1 MDSNKTNADINIEMN
16 SYNRGSEQI
25 HTATATFNRRKN
37 YQSPQDNRFSNL
49 ENNRELD
56 NSKRLSSHDKTG
68 PRYSE
73 QGLGLS
79 PNQNSISNQ
88 GIENLNSIGTGKNRF
103 SNGINNGNR
112 NLSPSKGLN
121 SSNNLNKN
129 KNNSN
134 LLGNIS
140 SQNVKNKVANK
151 LLDKNPKTRMV
162 KNLLSK
168 KQNFG
173 SKNAGSSFFR
183 NTSLA
188 SSMAGGS
195 TLLDNKDKLDDMS
208 QSQGLTNIKVSKKAI
223 VTVAAI
229 LAPTFAVV
237 VFLVLIV
244 AATQTYL
251 TANKLGQA
259 DSVSDDQ
266 SLENINKV
274 FGNEE
279 KLNEEIDDV
288 SYIFDIYVS
297 DSKDNNS
304 HYEFAAKKEEEINP
318 ETDEENAISQLKDFY
333 PDIVKYDNENYD
345 KNIVYRFFT
354 KLYNIYHYYAGK
366 GVKLDVPL
374 LMSVLNLQS
383 TDAEEVFRM
392 NTIDYDK
399 TAIEQGTNNPDFDM
413 NKDWSSYKSTLN
425 NSSHD
430 MEVLAQAMVKE
441 GTSASSGSKDGSYVD
456 GIEFMTGGIGDIYY
470 FNQLDYASEPYS
482 YYGTIASHGCGPT
495 SLSIVVSSLLKEVH
509 DPIEL
514 TDKVCSI
521 GGCFNEGSSW
531 DSITRTPELYG
542 LQSNRTTNTQEVISA
557 LGTGKSLVI
566 AIMCPGHFTSGGHF
580 IVLTGTNSNG
590 EVTVADPASRDRST
604 NWDFNIVAEEN
615 CGAYWI
621 INK

>member
-1 MDSNKTNADINIEMN
+1 MNSNKTNTDINIEMN

-73 QGLGLS
+73 QGPGLS

-103 SNGINNGNR
+103 SNGINSENR

-134 LLGNIS
+134 SLGNFS
-140 SQNVKNKVANK
+140 NQNVKNKVANK

-188 SSMAGGS
+188 SSMARGS
-195 TLLDNKDKLDDMS
+195 SLLDNKDKLDDMS

-279 KLNEEIDDV
+279 N
-288 SYIFDIYVS
+288 
-297 DSKDNNS
+297 
-304 HYEFAAKKEEEINP
+304 
-318 ETDEENAISQLKDFY
+318 
-333 PDIVKYDNENYD
+333 
-345 KNIVYRFFT
+345 
-354 KLYNIYHYYAGK
+354 
-366 GVKLDVPL
+366 
-374 LMSVLNLQS
+374 
-383 TDAEEVFRM
+383 
-392 NTIDYDK
+392 
-399 TAIEQGTNNPDFDM
+399 
-413 NKDWSSYKSTLN
+413 
-425 NSSHD
+425 
-430 MEVLAQAMVKE
+430 
-441 GTSASSGSKDGSYVD
+441 
-456 GIEFMTGGIGDIYY
+456 
-470 FNQLDYASEPYS
+470 
-482 YYGTIASHGCGPT
+482 
-495 SLSIVVSSLLKEVH
+495 
-509 DPIEL
+509 
-514 TDKVCSI
+514 
-521 GGCFNEGSSW
+521 
-531 DSITRTPELYG
+531 
-542 LQSNRTTNTQEVISA
+542 
-557 LGTGKSLVI
+557 
-566 AIMCPGHFTSGGHF
+566 
-580 IVLTGTNSNG
+580 
-590 EVTVADPASRDRST
+590 
-604 NWDFNIVAEEN
+604 
-615 CGAYWI
+615 
-621 INK
+621 